1 MASTYEKLVKTIED
15 AAKTAG
21 LKEDDYITLLTPER
35 EMQVS
40 IPVKMDSGHIK
51 VFAGYRVQH
60 STLRGPAKG
69 GIRFHQDVNIDEVRS
84 LSAWMTFKCAIADI
98 PYGGGKGGVA
108 VDPSKL
114 SDTELEKLTRTYTKR
129 IARFIGPRIDIPAPD
144 VGTNPKVMSWIVDTY
159 STSAGE
165 YSPAVV
171 TGKPVSLGGSLGRV
185 EATGRGVMFACQEIL
200 KRLGKTLKGQK
211 IVVQGFGNV
220 GGIAAELIAKEGA
233 VIIAVSDVSGAI
245 YNENGLD
252 IPAISA
258 YAKSGKLLDSYQGDF
273 KRISNAELLELKADI
288 LIPAALENQI
298 TEANAENIKAS
309 IIVEAAN
316 GPTTPEADAILYK
329 KGTVIVPDVLAN
341 CGGVVV
347 SYFEWVQ
354 NLQGYYWS
362 EEEVNNR
369 LRQKMVT
376 AFDLVWK
383 VKEEYGVT
391 MRKACYIKALKQL
404 IETQNIKGI

>member
-1 MASTYEKLVKTIED
+1 
-15 AAKTAG
+15 
-21 LKEDDYITLLTPER
+21 
-35 EMQVS
+35 MQ
-40 IPVKMDSGHIK
+40 K
-51 VFAGYRVQH
+51 A
-60 STLRGPAKG
+60 
-69 GIRFHQDVNIDEVRS
+69 
-84 LSAWMTFKCAIADI
+84 
-98 PYGGGKGGVA
+98 
-108 VDPSKL
+108 
-114 SDTELEKLTRTYTKR
+114 
-129 IARFIGPRIDIPAPD
+129 
-144 VGTNPKVMSWIVDTY
+144 
-159 STSAGE
+159 
-165 YSPAVV
+165 
-171 TGKPVSLGGSLGRV
+171 
-185 EATGRGVMFACQEIL
+185 
-200 KRLGKTLKGQK
+200 
-211 IVVQGFGNV
+211 
-220 GGIAAELIAKEGA
+220 
-233 VIIAVSDVSGAI
+233 
-245 YNENGLD
+245 
-252 IPAISA
+252 
-258 YAKSGKLLDSYQGDF
+258 
-273 KRISNAELLELKADI
+273 AELLELKADI